1 MANLVTAA
9 QFIGD
14 INLPGQVLSGS
25 YATIDSYITKYEKD
39 ALIDLLGY
47 DLYKELK
54 AEIDSV
60 PQVFTAK
67 WSALVNGAEFLIGT
81 YLYKFDG
88 LADMVAY
95 YVYFNYLN
103 DNVNNYE
110 SVGAVIPAGENSTRT
125 APDGLMVASWNNYK
139 RRFDVAIQYIIANQ
153 SLYPKWITNRPK
165 SINSFGI

>member
-25 YATIDSYITKYEKD
+25 LATIDSYITKYEKE

-67 WSALVNGAEFLIGT
+67 WSALVNGSEFLIGNYT
-81 YLYKFDG
+81 HKFDG
-88 LADMVAY
+88 LADMLCY
-95 YVYFNYLN
+95 YVYFNYLK

-110 SVGAVIPAGENSTRT
+110 SIGAVIPVGENSQRT
-125 APDGLMVASWNNYK
+125 SPMGLMTSAWNIYRVKFSVAM
-139 RRFDVAIQYIIANQ
+139 QYIIVNHAN
-153 SLYPKWITNRPK
+153 YPLWIAFRPGT
-165 SINSFGI
+165 INSFGI